1 MFLTGQEEI
10 ESAVKTIRDITRS
23 TEENMAPL
31 VVCPLYAA
39 LPSHAQLKVFK
50 PTPRVCLYIYLKDK
64 KLTDV
69 EAITEVELQNCCI
82 ILHYYIFAILT
93 FSIILISLIFQGCR
107 KVIVATNIAE
117 TSVTI
122 QGIKFVID
130 SGVVKAK

>member
-10 ESAVKTIRDITRS
+10 ESAVKTIRDITHS

-50 PTPRVCLYIYLKDK
+50 PTPRVCLYIYLKYK

-82 ILHYYIFAILT
+82 VLHYYIFAILT
-93 FSIILISLIFQGCR
+93 FSILISLIVQGCR